1 MVRYNSN
8 SSYSSNNISK
18 QRNFITHKHKDMDYT
33 TVTLFGLGLLGIL
46 IHNLKKMND
55 INKRNKGNLNFKEYL
70 GLEMFSIL
78 LSVCLV
84 IVALIAQQEIKQLES
99 IGKWLGLS
107 FVALGY
113 MAQSIVISFAGRA
126 ENFLKN
132 KE

>member
-1 MVRYNSN
+1 
-8 SSYSSNNISK
+8 
-18 QRNFITHKHKDMDYT
+18 MDYT